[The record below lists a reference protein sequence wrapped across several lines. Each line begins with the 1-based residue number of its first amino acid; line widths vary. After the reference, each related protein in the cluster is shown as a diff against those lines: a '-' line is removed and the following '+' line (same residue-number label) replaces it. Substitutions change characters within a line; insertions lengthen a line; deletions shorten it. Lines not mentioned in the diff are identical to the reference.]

1 MGSISG
7 FKEYVGKEHP
17 ACPLCGGAT
26 EKKRIMDDEKDPN
39 LGDLTRTPTAG
50 ETYGRFPNIEK
61 RSIVGGSIQECVN
74 CGAQHEKGSG
84 KILRGS
90 N

>member
-7 FKEYVGKEHP
+7 FKEYVDKKHP

-26 EKKRIMDDEKDPN
+26 EKKREKERKRVN
-39 LGDLTRTPTAG
+39 LW
-50 ETYGRFPNIEK
+50 YF
-61 RSIVGGSIQECVN
+61 QECLN
-74 CGAQHEKGSG
+74 CGAQHDPDDGE
-84 KILRGS
+84 ILRGS

>member
-7 FKEYVGKEHP
+7 FKEYVDKNHP

-26 EKKRIMDDEKDPN
+26 EKKRFTDDEKDPN
-39 LGDLTRTPTAG
+39 TPSANWGGTAD
-50 ETYGRFPNIEK
+50 YPNL
-61 RSIVGGSIQECVN
+61 STSGSSNIVGGSIRECVN
-74 CGAQHEKGSG
+74 CGAQHDKDG
-84 KILRGS
+84 KILKES

>member
-7 FKEYVGKEHP
+7 FKEYVDKDHP

-26 EKKRIMDDEKDPN
+26 NRVELRKGKDGKN
-39 LGDLTRTPTAG
+39 WKN
-50 ETYGRFPNIEK
+50 YK
-61 RSIVGGSIQECVN
+61 VQECVN
-74 CGAQHEKGSG
+74 CGAQHDPEQGA
-84 KILRGS
+84 ILREA

>member
-7 FKEYVGKEHP
+7 FKEYVDKNHP

-39 LGDLTRTPTAG
+39 TPSANWSGTAD
-50 ETYGRFPNIEK
+50 YPNMEK
-61 RSIVGGSIQECVN
+61 RNIVGGSIQECVN
-74 CGAQHEKGSG
+74 CGAQHEKGTG
-84 KILRGS
+84 QILREA

>member
-7 FKEYVGKEHP
+7 FKEYVDKDHP

-26 EKKRIMDDEKDPN
+26 NKAEYPQIHDIRQ
-39 LGDLTRTPTAG
+39 LL
-50 ETYGRFPNIEK
+50 
-61 RSIVGGSIQECVN
+61 VQECVN
-74 CGAQHEKGSG
+74 CGAQHDKEAGQ
-84 KILRGS
+84 IVREA

>member
-7 FKEYVGKEHP
+7 FKEYVDKDHP

-26 EKKRIMDDEKDPN
+26 NRAELRKGKDGKE
-39 LGDLTRTPTAG
+39 LGKLVRHA
-50 ETYGRFPNIEK
+50 
-61 RSIVGGSIQECVN
+61 VVQECVN
-74 CGAQHEKGSG
+74 CGAQHDPEQGA
-84 KILRGS
+84 ILRGS